1 MLDDNGDEWGP
12 RNKKQKSFIIPSTT
26 KDCWE
31 QKVLLA
37 IKVNSLG
44 APTVTVS
51 STVPWSWG
59 CLASFSTLFFQNSF
73 FFFFNVHLTCHE
85 CHSIIL
91 FFPQGER
98 WKKTANFI
106 IISGTCVCRGL
117 RLAYLE
123 GTCDGVVICCPQR
136 SPAPV
141 GLTYNDEHVPQ
152 GPGSSPYWLWEGQ
165 EEPLAPGS
173 TPARQLALWNCFR

>member
-1 MLDDNGDEWGP
+1 M
-12 RNKKQKSFIIPSTT
+12 RAKKQET
-26 KDCWE
+26 KIFHYPLHY
-31 QKVLLA
+31 KRL
-37 IKVNSLG
+37 LG
-44 APTVTVS
+44 AESPSSDQSQQPWGSYSDCELNSSLVLRLFGFLLHTVLS
-51 STVPWSWG
+51 E
-59 CLASFSTLFFQNSF
+59 FFF

-152 GPGSSPYWLWEGQ
+152 GPGSSPY
-165 EEPLAPGS
+165 
-173 TPARQLALWNCFR
+173 